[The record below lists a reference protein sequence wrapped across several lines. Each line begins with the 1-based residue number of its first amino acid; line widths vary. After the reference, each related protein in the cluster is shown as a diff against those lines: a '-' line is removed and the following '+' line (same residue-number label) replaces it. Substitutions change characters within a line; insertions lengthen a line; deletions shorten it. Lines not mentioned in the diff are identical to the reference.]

1 MPWCSCRDDGALVQQ
16 VLEDSRSA
24 AGLRRGDLVIAAG
37 ERNVRAP
44 ADLLAVVEASSL
56 GDPLQLKV
64 LRGSEQMELSIE
76 PAPLPSSQAG

>member
-1 MPWCSCRDDGALVQQ
+1 MAIAL
-16 VLEDSRSA
+16 SA
-24 AGLRRGDLVIAAG
+24 SDPSFSEVDLVIAAG

-76 PAPLPSSQAG
+76 PAPLPMSQAG

>member
-1 MPWCSCRDDGALVQQ
+1 M
-16 VLEDSRSA
+16 LEDSPAVA

-44 ADLLAVVEASSL
+44 NDLLAVVEASSL
-56 GDPLQLKV
+56 GQPLQLKV

-76 PAPLPSSQAG
+76 PAPLPMSQAG